1 MTGELYS
8 MGNAAAKDPDYWNV
22 PDDPGVRNLNWMARL
37 PSSTSIAQLSV
48 PGTHDSM
55 ARDGNIWVWTQSL
68 SLMIQLLVG
77 VRFFDIRCR
86 HFNDDLPIH
95 HGAFYQNANF
105 DDVLRT
111 TINFLNS
118 YPSETIFMRVKEEY
132 DASGNTRSFS
142 EQVQISLDKY
152 PGRFWTSNS
161 VPTLGECRGKIVIL
175 DNFAGGAMGIDWR
188 SIDLE
193 DHWSAGQDDK
203 WNYVSNHLNKARIMI
218 GSPRVFV
225 TFSSFTSGAEAP
237 GALAKSMNQKLH
249 SYVRNNAG
257 RLGII
262 ASDYPGPKL
271 IGDTIAH
278 N

>member
-1 MTGELYS
+1 
-8 MGNAAAKDPDYWNV
+8 MGNTVATDDDYWNSTN
-22 PDDPGVRNLNWMARL
+22 DPGARNYNVNWMARL

-55 ARDGNIWVWTQSL
+55 ARDGNIWVYTQSL
-68 SLMIQLLVG
+68 SLIIQLMVG

-86 HFNDDLPIH
+86 HFNDGLPIH

-142 EQVQISLDKY
+142 QQVQISLDKY
-152 PGRFWTSNS
+152 PGRFWTLNS

-175 DNFAGGAMGIDWR
+175 DNFDYGAMGIYWG

-193 DHWSAGQDDK
+193 DNWSTGEDDK
-203 WNYVSNHLNKARIMI
+203 WNYVRTHLDRARSSTW
-218 GSPRVFV
+218 SPQMFV

-237 GALAKSMNQKLH
+237 TQLARRMNPKLH
-249 SYVRNNAG
+249 KYVRDNRG

-271 IGDTIAH
+271 IRDTILH